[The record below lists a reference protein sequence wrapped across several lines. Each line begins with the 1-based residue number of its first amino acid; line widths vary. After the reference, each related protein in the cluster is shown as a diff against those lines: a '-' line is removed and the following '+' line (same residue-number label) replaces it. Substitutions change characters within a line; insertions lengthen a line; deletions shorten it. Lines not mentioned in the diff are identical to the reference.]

1 MTTPAVVFPSP
12 AKFRAWLRAHHAS
25 ETELLVTIRK
35 VGSTRTGITYAE
47 ALDEALCYGWIDG
60 VRRRIDDESFS
71 IRFSPRKPKSIWSR
85 INVAHIKRL
94 MAESRMQ
101 KAGLAAWDARE
112 EKRTGVYSFEQSSH
126 EMPAAYV
133 RAFRARA
140 KAWKWFQAQAPWYR
154 RTITYW
160 VTSAKKEETR
170 KRRLEVLIAKSA
182 AGIRLR

>member
-1 MTTPAVVFPSP
+1 MTPTSIVFETP
-12 AKFRAWLRAHHAS
+12 AKFRAWLRAYHAS
-25 ETELLVTIRK
+25 ETALLVNIRK
-35 VGSTRTGITYAE
+35 AGSSRRGITYSE

-85 INVAHIKRL
+85 INVAHVKRL
-94 MAESRMQ
+94 MAAGRMQ
-101 KAGLAAWDARE
+101 KAGLAAWEARE

-126 EMPAAYV
+126 EMPPAYL
-133 RAFRARA
+133 RAFRANT
-140 KAWKWFQAQAPWYR
+140 KAWQWFQAQAPWYR
-154 RTITYW
+154 RTLTHW

-170 KRRLEVLIAKSA
+170 KRRLDELIAKSA